1 MDKKNQEDNEKEIEL
16 KNNYFYLLKRNYD
29 KDKTGRAA
37 VIINVTKNEAVV
49 WSGTSQYDEENKYE
63 EPLAIQLNK
72 LTYFY
77 GNDIEKVKTSELVE
91 KWINTRTKQ
100 TVTLTEA
107 QQEAFAKKFI
117 SITKFE
123 NPYIKIEKLEK
134 TIQDNVNK
142 INEINFK
149 NYQISEENKLLKQ
162 ETKNK
167 IDQETTI
174 NISFNEYINLKNNRD
189 FKQAENKLLKQKLA
203 VKEKIKQNSNKE
215 SEIEKE

>member
-16 KNNYFYLLKRNYD
+16 KSNYFYLLKRNYD

-49 WSGTSQYDEENKYE
+49 WSGTSQYDQENKYE

-91 KWINTRTKQ
+91 KWINTRTKE

>member
-16 KNNYFYLLKRNYD
+16 KSNYFYLLKRNYD

>member
-16 KNNYFYLLKRNYD
+16 KSNYFYLLKRNYD

-91 KWINTRTKQ
+91 KWINTRTKE

>member
-16 KNNYFYLLKRNYD
+16 KSNYFYLLKRNYD

-134 TIQDNVNK
+134 TIEDNVNK

>member
-16 KNNYFYLLKRNYD
+16 KSNYFYLLKRNYD

-134 TIQDNVNK
+134 TIEDNVNK

-203 VKEKIKQNSNKE
+203 VKEKIKQNYNKE